1 MKKSNNKKSSYLQK
15 SVKINT
21 KNLDKSKNLKKSIA
35 TNIKE
40 AFKAKSVEK
49 ISLST
54 TTASTSFILSYEERY
69 DSYADRIAHAITLN
83 LVAPYNPDEL

>member
-1 MKKSNNKKSSYLQK
+1 MKKSNNKKSSYLRK

-21 KNLDKSKNLKKSIA
+21 KNLEKSKNLKKSIA

-54 TTASTSFILSYEERY
+54 TISTSFMLSYEERY
-69 DSYADRIAHAITLN
+69 DSYADRIAHAIVLN

>member
-54 TTASTSFILSYEERY
+54 NTSTSFILSYEERY